1 MRCLPV
7 IAGLFFSSVL
17 VPVVSIASDASITMT
32 ATVVASPCTLDT
44 AVSQLTVDLGD
55 YYADQL
61 SKPKSAVGYKTFP
74 LTLKDCPE
82 GTTKVVAT
90 FTGVD
95 EPAGDWITLFTNTGT
110 AKNVGIMLKGDTSL
124 WIGGAIKNGTQ
135 LTQTVKADH
144 TVTWPMESEM
154 GTSTG
159 NATPGTVHAVIT
171 VSFTYQ

>member
-1 MRCLPV
+1 MKSSILALLLLTLTATAGAQDLNFSGRV
-7 IAGLFFSSVL
+7 IASV
-17 VPVVSIASDASITMT
+17 
-32 ATVVASPCTLDT
+32 CTIDT
-44 AVSQLTVDLGD
+44 AVSQLTVNLGD

-61 SKPKSAVGYKTFP
+61 SKPKTSVGYKTFP
-74 LTLKDCPE
+74 LTLKNCPI

-144 TVTWPMESEM
+144 TVSWPMEAQI
-154 GTSTG
+154 GTSIG